1 MSWKKTL
8 KASNNE
14 EVTKNGG
21 KSPIV
26 GIQDISSKK
35 CRIEITKKNFQKP
48 TSEVRLEK
56 AGFTTQEIACIYE
69 LPFKLTSDVRLAMF
83 QFKINHNI
91 LYTKSMLFRD
101 RLAEDDKC
109 YLCNL
114 RQTLIHLFVECHYT
128 KLFWSDFAYW
138 WNSKNDVQ
146 ISLRERDILYALKPQ
161 KRLFQGINYCL
172 LVAKQYIYV
181 AAKNEDPFC
190 FSGYLAFLKNKL
202 EIDKTQIR
210 DLVSI

>member
-1 MSWKKTL
+1 M
-8 KASNNE
+8 
-14 EVTKNGG
+14 
-21 KSPIV
+21 
-26 GIQDISSKK
+26 
-35 CRIEITKKNFQKP
+35 TKKIFQKP

-69 LPFKLTSDVRLAMF
+69 LPFKLTSVVRLAMF

-101 RLAEDDKC
+101 KLAENDKC
-109 YLCNL
+109 YLCNF

-138 WNSKNDVQ
+138 WNSNNDVE
-146 ISLRERDILYALKPQ
+146 ISDIVYALKPQ

-181 AAKNEDPFC
+181 AAKNKDPFC

-210 DLVSI
+210 GLVSI

>member
-1 MSWKKTL
+1 M
-8 KASNNE
+8 
-14 EVTKNGG
+14 
-21 KSPIV
+21 
-26 GIQDISSKK
+26 
-35 CRIEITKKNFQKP
+35 
-48 TSEVRLEK
+48 
-56 AGFTTQEIACIYE
+56 
-69 LPFKLTSDVRLAMF
+69 LPLQS
-83 QFKINHNI
+83 
-91 LYTKSMLFRD
+91 
-101 RLAEDDKC
+101 
-109 YLCNL
+109 
-114 RQTLIHLFVECHYT
+114 QTLIHLFVKCRYT

-146 ISLRERDILYALKPQ
+146 ISLRERDILYAVKSQ

-172 LVAKQYIYV
+172 LVAKQYISV